1 MSIDLE
7 YAVKKGIR
15 NNPIVREV
23 HAGERREMQR
33 MVWLAVLVVG
43 ATLFAAWPHFTMV
56 RDGYSIER
64 LRASL
69 ASEQTMNRQ
78 LRLNVETLRAPQ
90 HLEAQA
96 RALGLQP
103 AAPSTTLVVER
114 THGQTPHG
122 TLVAQAR

>member
-7 YAVKKGIR
+7 YAVKKDIR

-23 HAGERREMQR
+23 NAGERREMHR
-33 MVWLAVLVVG
+33 MVWLAALVVG

-69 ASEQTMNRQ
+69 ASERTMNRQ
-78 LRLNVETLRAPQ
+78 LRLNLETLKAPQ
-90 HLEAQA
+90 SLEARA

-103 AAPSTTLVVER
+103 AASANTLVVER
-114 THGQTPHG
+114 THSETPHG

>member
-1 MSIDLE
+1 MSIDLG
-7 YAVKKGIR
+7 YAVKKDIR

-23 HAGERREMQR
+23 NAGERREMHR

-43 ATLFAAWPHFTMV
+43 VTLFAAWPHFTMV
-56 RDGYSIER
+56 RDGYSLER

-69 ASEQTMNRQ
+69 AAERTMNRQ
-78 LRLNVETLRAPQ
+78 LRLNLETLKAPQ
-90 HLEAQA
+90 TLEAQA

-103 AAPSTTLVVER
+103 AAQANTLVVER
-114 THGQTPHG
+114 THSETPHG